1 MTMHPA
7 SGATGQLG
15 TPSSASPGR
24 RRLIDRAVRTWTGEL
39 IDLGGRNT
47 LLYYRDLKQGTLDVG
62 PSSPADDVAVE
73 QLLSSRTM
81 RLSTLFRDTS
91 IGGAARRAR
100 AVKAKATENFEE
112 RGLQTSFLAWGMAT
126 WANPRSATV
135 PAAPILLRQ
144 AALTARGGTGED
156 FDVSLPG
163 EWEVNP
169 TLLHLL
175 KTDFEIELD
184 RSELLG
190 VLDQDREPPDP
201 SQVFDRLG
209 KACSAVAGFSVEN
222 RIVLGNFSYAKLPM
236 VLDLQTA
243 EDLLVTS
250 DLICAIAGDEQARDA
265 VRARHPS
272 VTTAEPDR
280 TPPADEFLVLDADAS
295 QSYAINCALA
305 GAHLVIDGPPGTGK
319 SQTIANLIASLSA
332 RGKRVL
338 FVAEKRAAI
347 DAVLDRLN
355 RTGLADL
362 VLDLHD
368 GAGSK
373 RKLAAD
379 LARILAATASIARP
393 DVIAVQETLV
403 RNRRAL
409 VDRADALHSP
419 REPWDVRV
427 YDLFAQLTGA
437 PASASSQQRLTG
449 QALTALDA
457 AAFRQARADLEAFAG
472 LGGLTISPATTP
484 WAAAFIAD
492 TITTP
497 DAARAALSTA
507 RALAGRTL
515 PETMALLRDLMT
527 RCGLAIPATT
537 DVWIRAL
544 ALLKGV
550 ATTLTLFDPAVF
562 QAQLPELSAELAP
575 GSAGPLARLWAQ
587 LTSGPYRRARKK
599 ALGWWRADRK
609 PRPAELHEAVAAA
622 AEQLKTWRKASMDGK
637 PPQPP
642 SDLAGAEGAF
652 GQLHAE
658 MTELAHWACLS
669 NIGQLSISQ
678 FQIQVRALLADT
690 ETLYRLPELARL
702 RGSLRG
708 KGLWSLAEEIS
719 QRRLTA
725 DQAGACLQYVWL
737 SSILETVMFTDP
749 RVGAFDG
756 MAHLRTVASFIH
768 ADRGH
773 IGSTAMRVRRAV
785 AENATRTRDA
795 YPRESDVIEHQARLK
810 RGHLP
815 IRQLFQAAPHVLGA
829 LKPCWAMSPLVVAQL
844 LPLGQFFDV
853 VVFDEASQITPGDA
867 MGALMRAPQAI
878 VAGDPRQLPPTSFFA
893 SSADTEEDEDPEA
906 PGLPAGT
913 RNMESILD
921 VMGAQ
926 LPPPK
931 GTRTLGWHY
940 RSRDERLIN
949 FSNAQPNL
957 YNWALTTFPGVTGP
971 ECLSHVAIPFRPG
984 RVGQQDSVADEVKR
998 VVELVAEHARD
1009 RPDVSLGVI
1018 AMGIKHANRIQEA
1031 LRQARASDEDLDAFL
1046 SGAASDRAAKEPFFV
1061 KNLERVQG
1069 DERDAIILTIGYG
1082 KTADG
1087 RMLYR
1092 FGPINNEGG
1101 ERRLNVAIT
1110 RARLAMTVVSSFSA
1124 EDMDPAKL
1132 RSEGAQMLC
1141 RYLTY
1146 AESGGADLGHVAKPK
1161 PLMNPFERDVETQ
1174 LRTAGI
1180 PLVAQ
1185 YGASGYWID
1194 FAAQH
1199 PTRPGQMVLAIE
1211 CDGTT
1216 YHSSA
1221 TARDRDRLRQEH
1233 LEKLGWTFHRIW
1245 SQDWFYHREKEI
1257 ARARAAYDAAVAAS
1271 NSARG
1276 PRNPVPSPR
1285 PEAPPPRDYV
1295 TPAAAGRA
1303 GPPRDYLAPAATGRA
1318 GTCPI
1323 RTHRAG
1329 ISEYSTA
1336 ELVAAIRWIES
1347 DTLLRT
1353 EDELLAETMQVL
1365 GFLRKGSNITGAIKR
1380 AIAQARRPGY

>member
-1 MTMHPA
+1 VGLTEVRA
-7 SGATGQLG
+7 E
-15 TPSSASPGR
+15 R
-24 RRLIDRAVRTWTGEL
+24 RTLIGRAVRTWTGEL

-47 LLYYRDLKQGTLDVG
+47 LLYYRDLKQGTLDIG
-62 PSSPADDVAVE
+62 PASPANDVAAE
-73 QLLSSRTM
+73 QLLSSRPV
-81 RLSTLFRDTS
+81 RLSTLFGETS
-91 IGGAARRAR
+91 IGSAARRAR

-112 RGLQTSFLAWGMAT
+112 RGLQTLFLAWGMAT
-126 WANPRSATV
+126 WVNPRSATV

-144 AALTARGGTGED
+144 AALTARSGTGED
-156 FDVSLPG
+156 FEVSLPG

-169 TLLHLL
+169 TLLYLL
-175 KTDFEIELD
+175 KTDFQVEVD
-184 RSELLG
+184 RTELLG
-190 VLDQDREPPDP
+190 LFDQEQEPPDP
-201 SQVFDRLG
+201 SLLFERLI
-209 KACSAVAGFSVEN
+209 KACSAVAGFSIEN

-265 VRARHPS
+265 VRAQHPE
-272 VTTAEPDR
+272 VTPDEPDHV
-280 TPPADEFLVLDADAS
+280 PPADEFLVLDADAS

-305 GAHLVIDGPPGTGK
+305 GANLVIDGPPGTGK
-319 SQTIANLIASLSA
+319 SQTIANLIASLAA

-347 DAVLDRLN
+347 DAVVDRLN

-393 DVIAVQETLV
+393 DVTAVQETLI
-403 RNRRAL
+403 RNRGAL
-409 VDRADALHSP
+409 VDRADALHSA
-419 REPWDVRV
+419 REPWDVSV
-427 YDLFAQLTGA
+427 YEIFAQLTGTPEA
-437 PASASSQQRLTG
+437 VSSPQRLTG
-449 QALTALDA
+449 PTLTALDA
-457 AAFRQARADLEAFAG
+457 AVFRQARADLDAFAG
-472 LGGLTISPATTP
+472 LGGLTISPATSP
-484 WAAAFIAD
+484 WAAAFSAD

-497 DAARAALSTA
+497 GVAQTALATA

-515 PETMALLRDLMT
+515 PETTDLLRDLMSRSGMVVPRT
-527 RCGLAIPATT
+527 V
-537 DVWIRAL
+537 DEWIRAL
-544 ALLKGV
+544 GLLKGI

-562 QAQLPELSAELAP
+562 RAPLPELSADLAP
-575 GSAGPLARLWAQ
+575 GSAGPLARVWAQ
-587 LTSGPYRRARKK
+587 LTSGSYRRARKT
-599 ALGWWRADRK
+599 ALGWSRAER
-609 PRPAELHEAVAAA
+609 PPGPAELHAAVTAAS
-622 AEQLKTWRKASMDGK
+622 EQLVAWRQTSVDGR

-658 MTELAHWACLS
+658 MTELARWAGLAD
-669 NIGQLSISQ
+669 IGQLSLSQ
-678 FQIQVRALLADT
+678 FQQQVLALLNDT

-708 KGLWSLAEEIS
+708 QGLWPLVEEIS
-719 QRRLTA
+719 HRRLTA
-725 DQAGACLQYVWL
+725 DQAGACLQHVWL
-737 SSILETVMFTDP
+737 SSILETIMFTDS

-756 MAHLRTVASFIH
+756 TAHLRTVASFGT
-768 ADRGH
+768 ADRDH
-773 IGSTAMRVRRAV
+773 IGSTALRVRRAV
-785 AENATRTRDA
+785 AENATRARDA

-844 LPLGQFFDV
+844 LPLGTVFDV
-853 VVFDEASQITPGDA
+853 VIFDEASQVTPGDA
-867 MGALMRAPQAI
+867 IGALMRAPQAI

-893 SSADTEEDEDPEA
+893 SSADTEEDEDLETPA
-906 PGLPAGT
+906 WSAGT

-957 YNWALTTFPGVTGP
+957 YHWALTTFPGVAGP
-971 ECLSHVAIPFRPG
+971 DCLSHVAIPFQPG
-984 RVGQQDSVADEVKR
+984 RVGQEDSVADEVR
-998 VVELVAEHARD
+998 QVVELIAEHARN

-1031 LRQARASDEDLDAFL
+1031 LRQARGSDENLDAFL
-1046 SGAASDRAAKEPFFV
+1046 SGAASARADKERFFV

-1082 KTADG
+1082 KNADG

-1110 RARLAMTVVSSFSA
+1110 RARLSMTVVSSFSA
-1124 EDMDPAKL
+1124 QDMDPARL

-1146 AESGGADLGHVAKPK
+1146 AESGGTDLGNVAKPK
-1161 PLMNPFERDVETQ
+1161 PVLNPFERDVESQ
-1174 LRTAGI
+1174 LRSAGI
-1180 PLVAQ
+1180 PLIAQ

-1199 PTRPGQMVLAIE
+1199 PVRRGQMVLAIE
-1211 CDGTT
+1211 CDGAT

-1257 ARARAAYDAAVAAS
+1257 ARARAAYDAAVAARDS
-1271 NSARG
+1271 TSG
-1276 PRNPVPSPR
+1276 PRGS
-1285 PEAPPPRDYV
+1285 APPPAAETAPLLD
-1295 TPAAAGRA
+1295 PMAPAAGRA
-1303 GPPRDYLAPAATGRA
+1303 GV
-1318 GTCPI
+1318 CPI
-1323 RTHRAG
+1323 RTHRG
-1329 ISEYSTA
+1329 SIGEYSTS

-1353 EDELLAETMQVL
+1353 EDELLAETMKVL
-1365 GFLRKGSNITGAIKR
+1365 GFTRKGSSITGTIKR
-1380 AIAQARRPGY
+1380 AMAVARRPNVRP